1 MVVLVAIASTCCFA
15 VASAFQQYAA
25 SRVPPE
31 LSLRPGLIVGVARQR
46 MWWIGVLGDIG
57 GFAFQWLA
65 ISLGAI
71 ALVQPIMLGDL
82 VFALPLGAWLVNRR
96 PRLGELA
103 AAAAVVAGLTMALM
117 AASPHTHGAHLGG
130 TRAIMVGA
138 ACAGSIV
145 VLIIGA
151 RGRDRSVR
159 AALLGT
165 AAGIAG
171 ATLALFTRVTTV
183 ALRDGVFALLVSWK
197 PYALAVAALVSLLLV
212 QSAFQAGPLR
222 ASLPTLNLAD
232 PLLSVVLGLVVL
244 GERVRFGWGWG
255 ALELSGMVVAVVGAL
270 VLIRFDTV
278 VATFGNDST
287 DEGSTGEG
295 PSDTG
300 SPPAEPGADRP
311 PVDAVDPV

>member
-31 LSLRPGLIVGVARQR
+31 LSLRPGLLVGVARQR

-57 GFAFQWLA
+57 GYAFQWLA

-82 VFALPLGAWLVNRR
+82 VFALPLGAWLVHRR
-96 PRLGELA
+96 PRLGELG

-130 TRAIMVGA
+130 ARAAMVGA
-138 ACAGSIV
+138 ACAASIV
-145 VLIIGA
+145 VLVLLS
-151 RGRDRSVR
+151 RGREPSVR

-171 ATLALFTRVTTV
+171 AALALYTRVTTV
-183 ALRDGVFALLVSWK
+183 ALRAGLSSLLTSWK
-197 PYALAVAALVSLLLV
+197 PYALAVVALVSLLLV

-244 GERVRFGWGWG
+244 GERIRLGWGWG
-255 ALELSGMVVAVVGAL
+255 VLELGGMAIAIGGAL

-278 VATFGNDST
+278 VATFGK
-287 DEGSTGEG
+287 GSADDDA
-295 PSDTG
+295 SDDAAG
-300 SPPAEPGADRP
+300 DASPTTPDAERQ
-311 PVDAVDPV
+311 PVEAPRGG